1 MSIGLVTFGTEV
13 TATVVVASGDRFE
26 GTTRVHLG
34 PDESFT
40 VEVPTDLTG
49 AVRVCEARMPEILSR
64 VETNP

>member
-1 MSIGLVTFGTEV
+1 MSIGLVTFGPEV
-13 TATVVVASGDRFE
+13 TAAVEVASGDRFE
-26 GTTRVHLG
+26 GATRVHLRPG
-34 PDESFT
+34 ESFA